1 MQEVQK
7 KVVEATLKHA
17 DVTMENFQKSIV
29 RMMQDVTFRL
39 QGQKVETDLMKGDP
53 VVEFAE
59 SREELKI
66 IFLEKSKAEF
76 LLNLRLSKINY
87 PNPAQKM
94 QQQTVENTKIQ
105 DGIFVKYGVRVQYL
119 MQANDRFGFS
129 EDEDFKNLGKAI

>member
-66 IFLEKSKAEF
+66 IFLEKAKAEF

-87 PNPAQKM
+87 PNPA
-94 QQQTVENTKIQ
+94 
-105 DGIFVKYGVRVQYL
+105 
-119 MQANDRFGFS
+119 
-129 EDEDFKNLGKAI
+129 